1 MAVAVQLSE
10 AWIRRQPALRGLP
23 TEQVESISLQG
34 THAAKIVSL
43 GDGLKA
49 FKNLQSLDLSK
60 NLLACL
66 EMKELLG
73 SVREKLPTCILT
85 SGAKRIHW
93 KKTSQGTKYSSPRH
107 MPCHDERDSYLKTSP
122 ASVLTTS
129 KLTKGNKD
137 QILLD
142 NANARQFLSHNS
154 LDREQKLRSPTALQA
169 QTSLPSQMKSRAVSG
184 KGKFHVSF
192 SEGSSL
198 DFLCPGKRETGN
210 RKVDF
215 LDLGRAASPPRR
227 LSLSDDAGKTNL
239 RPESYEHL
247 YSPSSANR
255 RELVKR
261 LHDER
266 NEKTAADDVCNYT
279 SQFANE
285 VLGPARSSC
294 GDFLGQHSEAD
305 ADHSSSLKLS
315 SASTSFGDFLS
326 KHRSLLSEVSL
337 GNSQSATALTST
349 SRKGRDPPACRSLS
363 PSRMEFKH
371 TSSQHTPVNPKH
383 CFKEPVM
390 ELHSREHSDSPLQTA
405 SIVSSTEKQCLL
417 VTVLQQLLDLVD
429 RYWNGSGSLFIN
441 KDFLAPARDLL
452 AYLMTAARSQQDVCS
467 TRKAI
472 LGPSSSGF
480 SCQLPREHPKY
491 SQQHISSV
499 IEKAMR
505 KVEERQSPTFKERG
519 VEGGAAAAATSS
531 SSSHG
536 IYSLS
541 YDELL
546 SRNEQL
552 NAQVD
557 ILTFELKQLK
567 KQQDTIS
574 LLKESQRSLVSTN
587 NFLLQQLN
595 KEQDPSVGK
604 TRRLSEKIPD
614 APCHASCPARTSH
627 RASLTS
633 PIAWN
638 PEMLSSCPL

>member
-1 MAVAVQLSE
+1 MAVAVPLSE
-10 AWIRRQPALRGLP
+10 AWIRRQPALRGLQP
-23 TEQVESISLQG
+23 EQVESISLQG

-66 EMKELLG
+66 EGLEYLQLLQHLNLYYNHVSSLLEVARLQALPLLRELDLRLNPVTRKESDYRLFTVYRLQALEMLDERIIRK
-73 SVREKLPTCILT
+73 RERKAAHLHFNLRSKEDPLEKDKSRENTMRSEVLDQESFAT
-85 SGAKRIHW
+85 SSMNTESNR
-93 KKTSQGTKYSSPRH
+93 TRTGTKYSSPRH
-107 MPCHDERDSYLKTSP
+107 MSCHDERDSFLKTSP
-122 ASVLTTS
+122 VSVLPSS

-142 NANARQFLSHNS
+142 NANARQFLSHNC

-198 DFLCPGKRETGN
+198 DFICPGKRETGN
-210 RKVDF
+210 RKVDI
-215 LDLGRAASPPRR
+215 LDLGRAASPTRR

-247 YSPSSANR
+247 YLPSSANR

-305 ADHSSSLKLS
+305 ADHASPLKLS
-315 SASTSFGDFLS
+315 SGSTSFGDFLS

-371 TSSQHTPVNPKH
+371 TSSQHTPVTPKH

-390 ELHSREHSDSPLQTA
+390 ELHSREHSNIPLQTT
-405 SIVSSTEKQCLL
+405 SIVSSTEKPCLL

-452 AYLMTAARSQQDVCS
+452 AHLMAAARSQQDVCP
-467 TRKAI
+467 TRKAM
-472 LGPSSSGF
+472 LGTSSSGL
-480 SCQLPREHPKY
+480 SCQLPREQPKY
-491 SQQHISSV
+491 SQQHFSSA
-499 IEKAMR
+499 IDKAMR
-505 KVEERQSPTFKERG
+505 KVEEGQSPPFKERG
-519 VEGGAAAAATSS
+519 VEGAATAAAATSS

-541 YDELL
+541 YDE
-546 SRNEQL
+546 
-552 NAQVD
+552 
-557 ILTFELKQLK
+557 
-567 KQQDTIS
+567 
-574 LLKESQRSLVSTN
+574 
-587 NFLLQQLN
+587 
-595 KEQDPSVGK
+595 
-604 TRRLSEKIPD
+604 
-614 APCHASCPARTSH
+614 
-627 RASLTS
+627 
-633 PIAWN
+633 
-638 PEMLSSCPL
+638 

>member
-66 EMKELLG
+66 EGLEYLQLLQHLNLYYNHVSSLLEVARLQALPLLRELDLRLNPVTRKESDYRLFTVYRLQALEMLDERTIRK
-73 SVREKLPTCILT
+73 RERKAAHLHFNLRSKEDSLEKDKSREIIMRSEVLDQESFAT
-85 SGAKRIHW
+85 SSMNTESNR
-93 KKTSQGTKYSSPRH
+93 TRTGTKYSSPRH

-169 QTSLPSQMKSRAVSG
+169 QTSLPSQMKSRAV
-184 KGKFHVSF
+184 
-192 SEGSSL
+192 
-198 DFLCPGKRETGN
+198 
-210 RKVDF
+210 
-215 LDLGRAASPPRR
+215 
-227 LSLSDDAGKTNL
+227 
-239 RPESYEHL
+239 
-247 YSPSSANR
+247 
-255 RELVKR
+255 
-261 LHDER
+261 
-266 NEKTAADDVCNYT
+266 
-279 SQFANE
+279 
-285 VLGPARSSC
+285 
-294 GDFLGQHSEAD
+294 
-305 ADHSSSLKLS
+305 